1 MKLRVIVIALA
12 VVFLMCQTAVA
23 ADVFNVVIMASKNPR
38 KEGPKYQ
45 ALSDYI
51 KANTSAISGVEMKI
65 AKDYADAA
73 KLFQS
78 GEVDGMFS
86 GSFVASIFIKK
97 NVADPLVRPVSKSGV
112 HTYKAL
118 VAAPK
123 GSADFKGMSTFQ
135 GKKVAYC
142 SLASSGEIFA
152 RTLLN
157 SGEKPEDYYS
167 VVKAKSHGAALNAV
181 KSGAADYAVFKNL
194 IWDPKAYPEL
204 DVIGGDDDENPNN
217 TFILSKDA
225 SAKFGKELGSIL
237 MGIEG
242 DNSGAAMKVKDA
254 FKIKGFMKTTEA
266 DFEHTFGIVDKA
278 NINPAS
284 FNFKF

>member
-1 MKLRVIVIALA
+1 MKLKMMVLVIAA
-12 VVFLMCQTAVA
+12 VFLMCQTAIA
-23 ADVFNVVIMASKNPR
+23 ADVLNVVIMASKNPR

-45 ALSDYI
+45 ALSEYI
-51 KANTSAISGVEMKI
+51 QGKSSAISGVDMKI
-65 AKDYADAA
+65 AKDYADAVR
-73 KLFQS
+73 LFQS

-97 NVADPLVRPVSKSGV
+97 NVADPLVRPVSKNGV

-123 GSADFKGMSTFQ
+123 GSAKFGGMSDFK

-152 RTLLN
+152 RTLL
-157 SGEKPEDYYS
+157 SAGEKPEDYYT

-181 KSGAADYAVFKNL
+181 KSGAAHYAVFKNL
-194 IWDPKAYPEL
+194 IWDPRAYPEL
-204 DVIGGDDDENPNN
+204 DVIGGDDEENPNN

-237 MGIEG
+237 MGMIGGIAFATIFQILGIDPLVNAGEG
-242 DNSGAAMKVKDA
+242 FSYVYSAGGGLLLSAVVA
-254 FKIKGFMKTTEA
+254 FSNK
-266 DFEHTFGIVDKA
+266 
-278 NINPAS
+278 
-284 FNFKF
+284 